1 MAIGIST
8 IVDNLT
14 GLKNVIALDLLLFI
28 ASKSLHC
35 C

>member
-28 ASKSLHC
+28 ASKLLHC